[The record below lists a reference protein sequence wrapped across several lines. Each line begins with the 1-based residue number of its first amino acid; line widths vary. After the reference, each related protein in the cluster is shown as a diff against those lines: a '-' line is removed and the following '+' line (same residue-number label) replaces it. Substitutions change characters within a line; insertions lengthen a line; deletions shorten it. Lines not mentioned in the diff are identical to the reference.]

1 MASIPAAVDGL
12 ARTLCATWDGRI
24 FADPL
29 QGVRVAFLE
38 AGDGQPSFELV
49 EPDEPNGDASP
60 VTAFLR
66 RGGGL
71 HHLCYEVDSLEAE
84 IERARAARMT
94 LVRPPQPAVA
104 FAGRRICWMF
114 SAQRLL
120 IEYLERARPIPAA
133 AAAP

>member
-1 MASIPAAVDGL
+1 MASIPAAFDGL

-24 FADPL
+24 
-29 QGVRVAFLE
+29 FLE

-49 EPDEPNGDASP
+49 EPDVDASP

-104 FAGRRICWMF
+104 FDGRRICWMF